1 MSVSDLSDSTD
12 NWSVARLI
20 ALIGFMVGMLL
31 AGLTVIGLALGF
43 SPFALIGSVLDKA
56 LATSSVQVMWY
67 ITRAAGLTAYLLVW
81 LSTVWGLAVS
91 SKVFD
96 PVLHRAF
103 TYDFHQFVS
112 LLAIAFVIVHII
124 VLLADQ
130 YLPFSVAQILIPFT
144 ATYRPVWV
152 GIGIIGMYLTLLVSI
167 TFYIRRWIGQKT
179 FRLIHLASYL
189 AFAGTALHGLFS
201 GTDSPLW
208 TVRAMYIGTTLVVV
222 FLTVYRIFMSQQTK
236 RQRSAPSIQ
245 SRSTAR

>member
-1 MSVSDLSDSTD
+1 MATTQLSEPTNKWSMTSV
-12 NWSVARLI
+12 I
-20 ALIGFMVGMLL
+20 AFSGALLMVML
-31 AGLTVIGLALGF
+31 AGLGLIATVLGF
-43 SPFALIGSVLDKA
+43 SPADLINGVLDRA

-91 SKVFD
+91 NKILD

-112 LLAIAFVIVHII
+112 LLAIGFVIVHIV

-130 YLPFSVAQILIPFT
+130 YLPFTVAQILIPFT
-144 ATYRPVWV
+144 ASYRPVWV
-152 GIGIIGMYLTLLVSI
+152 GVGVIALYLTLLVSI

-179 FRLIHLASYL
+179 FRFIHLASYL
-189 AFAGTALHGLFS
+189 AFAGTALHGLLS

-208 TVRAMYIGTTLVVV
+208 TVQAMYLGTTLVVV
-222 FLTVYRIFMSQQTK
+222 FLTAYRVFMSAQAK
-236 RQRSAPSIQ
+236 RQRAALSGRA
-245 SRSTAR
+245 